1 MQNFSLISQWLRLN
15 PACTKFGVMK
25 CKIDP
30 IFSAMA
36 AEKGH
41 CASCTP
47 FYHHPLLIAFL
58 KLKTKPKFIKFW
70 ENGEIEM
77 FLALKFN
84 VNA

>member
-1 MQNFSLISQWLRLN
+1 MSKSLKLT
-15 PACTKFGVMK
+15 PF
-25 CKIDP
+25 
-30 IFSAMA
+30 FSAMT
-36 AEKGH
+36 AEKYH
-41 CASCTP
+41 CAQWAP